1 MAQQATREPTAAGPG
16 GEVHPEVQPGD
27 DDHHH
32 PLPTDYVRIAVILAV
47 LTALEVSLFYI
58 EVGPAFLPMMLGLMA
73 VKFLLVV
80 AEFMHLKYD
89 TKLYRRVMLV
99 GLFTAIAV
107 YGIALLTFS
116 GVRLDF

>member
-16 GEVHPEVQPGD
+16 GEVHPEVAPG

-73 VKFLLVV
+73 VKFVLVV
-80 AEFMHLKYD
+80 GEFMHLKYD
-89 TKLYRRVMLV
+89 TKLYRRVMMV
-99 GLFTAIAV
+99 GLVTAIAV
-107 YGIALLTFS
+107 YGIALATFS